1 MHHKLK
7 VLDLFSG
14 IGGFSLGLERAG
26 METVAFCEIEDYP
39 RKVLKKHWPDVPI
52 YEDIREL
59 TSERLEADGITADLI
74 CGGYPCQPFSTA
86 GKRQGEGDDRHLWPE
101 MYRLI
106 KTLRPRWVI
115 AENVA
120 GHISMGLDAVLSD
133 LEAEDYAW
141 WPFVIPACAVD
152 AKHRRDRIWILAAD
166 SKRMR
171 SPEQECEYQWT
182 KESDGSIEDRL
193 DAGNGMERGNVAN
206 AKSEQ
211 NRRIQQPRFQADI
224 GASNQGKNVA
234 NTKDMQR
241 NGGNSKSECRISE
254 FGNHSGERGKHEFW
268 PTEPP
273 VGRVANGIPRRVERL
288 RGLGNAVVP
297 QIPEIIGRAI
307 MEIERSYEQS
317 SERLRQRAE
326 VAPS

>member
-59 TSERLEADGITADLI
+59 TSERLKADGITADLI

-141 WPFVIPACAVD
+141 WPFVIPACGAN
-152 AKHRRDRIWILAAD
+152 APHSRDRLWLIANTRENPNNQQRAISQDNIFMGKTGINGVGIRSQYNGIFEPIEQYYSNDANMPAICGEND
-166 SKRMR
+166 GFSKRLDR
-171 SPEQECEYQWT
+171 
-182 KESDGSIEDRL
+182 IE
-193 DAGNGMERGNVAN
+193 A
-206 AKSEQ
+206 
-211 NRRIQQPRFQADI
+211 
-224 GASNQGKNVA
+224 
-234 NTKDMQR
+234 
-241 NGGNSKSECRISE
+241 
-254 FGNHSGERGKHEFW
+254 
-268 PTEPP
+268 
-273 VGRVANGIPRRVERL
+273 
-288 RGLGNAVVP
+288 LGNAVVP

-307 MEIERSYEQS
+307 MEIEN
-317 SERLRQRAE
+317 
-326 VAPS
+326 AP